1 MTTMAVK
8 RSVLKALLLAGSL
21 AVSIG
26 VGLTG
31 GQLLVGFYVGLLA
44 TVSLTVGLRALR
56 DMAERERSDV
66 WLSEALDK
74 LAEARDLVRYENR

>member
-1 MTTMAVK
+1 MKTLIVK
-8 RSVLKALLLAGSL
+8 RSVLKALILAGFL

-44 TVSLTVGLRALR
+44 TVSLTVGLRAVR